1 MVVWL
6 QFICDQKEL
15 HVVKKA
21 LDDSGLETTA
31 ARLEFVPHTFT
42 LLEDAGLQAAA
53 SMREALLELDD
64 AVRVFDN
71 AGPASSTT

>member
-1 MVVWL
+1 
-6 QFICDQKEL
+6 
-15 HVVKKA
+15 VKKA